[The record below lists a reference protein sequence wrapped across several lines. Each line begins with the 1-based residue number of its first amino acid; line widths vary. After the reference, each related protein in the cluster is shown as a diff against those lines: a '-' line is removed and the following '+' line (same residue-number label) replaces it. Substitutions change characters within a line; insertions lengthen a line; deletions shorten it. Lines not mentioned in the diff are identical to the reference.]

1 MITLQELGKGA
12 GAWRRSQMT
21 IKNEVC
27 PNSST
32 EPVHCNMTTKY
43 LNMYTETFK
52 RLNAFLPPFA
62 KRNDKYQLFSR

>member
-1 MITLQELGKGA
+1 
-12 GAWRRSQMT
+12 MT

-32 EPVHCNMTTKY
+32 QPAHCDITTKY
-43 LNMYTETFK
+43 LNIYTETFK
-52 RLNAFLPPFA
+52 CLSAFLPPIA